1 MCIFGRKAFQAE
13 ETVSAKTWGR
23 KVPGVS
29 KEEAIAGLYPV
40 DPMWAGE
47 GLLLF
52 YFWFSKK
59 SLKSGFLWEI

>member
-1 MCIFGRKAFQAE
+1 MHIWEKSISGRGNSKC
-13 ETVSAKTWGR
+13 KDWGR
-23 KVPGVS
+23 KVSGVS
-29 KEEAIAGLYPV
+29 KEEAVAGLLPV